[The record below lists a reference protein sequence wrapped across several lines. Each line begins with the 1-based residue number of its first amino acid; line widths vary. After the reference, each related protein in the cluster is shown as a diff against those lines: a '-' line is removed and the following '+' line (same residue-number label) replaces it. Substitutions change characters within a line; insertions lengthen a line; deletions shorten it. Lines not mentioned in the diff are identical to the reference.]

1 MDLTIPCE
9 FCGLTNFNS
18 RKEFSNHLASHQ
30 REFLCKEPHC
40 NKTFLTRDKMRFHK
54 RTAHSSPVNCQCC
67 DKEFKTEKL
76 MRNHVKEK
84 NFKETCS
91 HCQTEFNNPRSYK
104 VHLKSHGNSEF
115 KCDDCGKI
123 CLSKASLSFHLKD
136 VHSTNQC
143 VMCKKVFPNK
153 RNMIDFNTKNI

>member
-54 RTAHSSPVNCQCC
+54 RTAHASPVNCQCC
-67 DKEFKTEKL
+67 DKQFKTEKL
-76 MRNHVKEK
+76 LRNHVKEK

-91 HCQTEFNNPRSYK
+91 HCQTEFGNPRSYI
-104 VHLKSHGNSEF
+104 VLFNST
-115 KCDDCGKI
+115 
-123 CLSKASLSFHLKD
+123 
-136 VHSTNQC
+136 VQ
-143 VMCKKVFPNK
+143 PN
-153 RNMIDFNTKNI
+153 